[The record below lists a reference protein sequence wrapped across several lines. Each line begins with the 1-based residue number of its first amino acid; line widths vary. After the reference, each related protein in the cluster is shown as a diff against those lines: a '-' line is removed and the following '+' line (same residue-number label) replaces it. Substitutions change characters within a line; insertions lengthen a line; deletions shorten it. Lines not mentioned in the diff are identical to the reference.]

1 MNYLTNY
8 YKNLSEQLQEKVN
21 HLEKLIKE
29 SESTYEPD
37 TTGMHSKIV
46 DSIVKHHTSAYP
58 HKSVGTRA
66 KNVEA
71 SAAHIKEILNKHPE
85 APFTDPSKAIKAIHP
100 HAIEGNYDLEARAYD
115 AYPDRTMG
123 GDISELPQGHYEEL
137 VQDNEED
144 YAEELHG
151 KVMKDIGG

>member
-8 YKNLSEQLQEKVN
+8 YKNLSEQLQERVN
-21 HLEKLIKE
+21 YLQKLLNENIQD
-29 SESTYEPD
+29 STG
-37 TTGMHSKIV
+37 THSKIV

-58 HKSVGTRA
+58 HKRVGDHS
-66 KNVEA
+66 KSVEA

-85 APFTDPSKAIKAIHP
+85 APFTDPEKAIKAIHP
-100 HAIEGNYDLEARAYD
+100 HAIEANYDLEARIYD

-123 GDISELPQGHYEEL
+123 GDITELPQDEYEEL
-137 VQDNEED
+137 TQENEED